1 VYRVCKLLKVSRS
14 GFYAWKRRKSADQTA
29 RQARKAQLTEAIHA
43 SYQQSRFT
51 YGAPRVHADVRCKG
65 FRVTRKHVQKIMQEQ
80 GLRATRKKR
89 YVVTTDSNH
98 AFTTFRNEL
107 ARDFTAPTPNEKW
120 ACDITYIPTGEG
132 WLYLAVVLDL
142 HSRRIVGHATSTSM
156 NRDVVINAL
165 TLAQSRRQPSKGLLL
180 HSDQGSQYA
189 STDYQDLLTKAG
201 FTCSM
206 SRKGNCWDNA
216 PVESFFATLKK
227 ECVYRTKF
235 STRNEAR
242 SALFA
247 YIETYYNVERRHST
261 LGFSSPD
268 EFERLQAQKATKN
281 VN

>member
-1 VYRVCKLLKVSRS
+1 MSRS
-14 GFYAWKRRKSADQTA
+14 GFYAWKRRKSANETTRQT
-29 RQARKAQLTEAIHA
+29 RKAQLTEAIRA

-98 AFTTFRNEL
+98 AFATFRNEL
-107 ARDFTAPTPNEKW
+107 ARDFTATSPNMKW
-120 ACDITYIPTGEG
+120 GCDITYIPTGEG
-132 WLYLAVVLDL
+132 WLFLAVVLDL
-142 HSRRIVGHATSTSM
+142 HSRRIVGHATATSM
-156 NRDVVINAL
+156 HRELVINAL
-165 TLAQSRRQPSKGLLL
+165 KLAQARRLPSKGLVH

-189 STDYQDLLTKAG
+189 STDYQDLLSEAG

-235 STRNEAR
+235 STRSEAR
-242 SALFA
+242 SVLFA
-247 YIETYYNVERRHST
+247 YIETFYNVKRRHST
-261 LGFSSPD
+261 LGYFSPD
-268 EFERLQAQKATKN
+268 EFERQQAQKATKN
-281 VN
+281 VY